1 MAGTAG
7 ERLHGLVNEQT
18 VDAVLGA
25 IDQAL
30 EQALI
35 AATECEQ
42 RGQLSQVSS
51 PVSGMHHQAG
61 RTLCPDRSR
70 PPVPVTGPGRGM
82 AGGDRPRPGRRRV
95 DTSAGD
101 APLGPWITRSGC

>member
-18 VDAVLGA
+18 VDAVLDA

-35 AATECEQ
+35 AATGCER
-42 RGQLSQVSS
+42 RGQLNQVNS
-51 PVSGMHHQAG
+51 A
-61 RTLCPDRSR
+61 
-70 PPVPVTGPGRGM
+70 
-82 AGGDRPRPGRRRV
+82 V
-95 DTSAGD
+95 DTSSGD
-101 APLGPWITRSGC
+101 APLDPWIARSGC

>member
-18 VDAVLGA
+18 VDAVLDA

-42 RGQLSQVSS
+42 RGQLNQGNSA
-51 PVSGMHHQAG
+51 VSGMHHQAG
-61 RTLCPDRSR
+61 RSLCPDRSR
-70 PPVPVTGPGRGM
+70 PPVPVSRPGRGM
-82 AGGDRPRPGRRRV
+82 AGGYRPLPGRRRV
-95 DTSAGD
+95 DTSSGD
-101 APLGPWITRSGC
+101 APLDPWNTRSGC